1 MFVRKIDKDVLQKEI
16 NDNFEAFEARL
27 PELVE
32 TNPGEFAL
40 LRKKEIVDF
49 FDSMADAVKFGNRK
63 FEDGLFSVQRID
75 MTISDLGYYSR
86 AMHVAPVRLGIL
98 AKIRRLSRW
107 NARGG
112 LKGGVVRSKDVI
124 RKVS

>member
-1 MFVRKIDKDVLQKEI
+1 MFVRKIDKDALQNEI

-49 FDSMADAVKFGNRK
+49 FYSIADAVTFGNRK
-63 FEDGLFSVQRID
+63 FDDGLFSVQRID
-75 MTISDLGYYSR
+75 MTISDLGYYSH
-86 AMHVAPVRLGIL
+86 AMHVAPVRSEHRT
-98 AKIRRLSRW
+98 A
-107 NARGG
+107 
-112 LKGGVVRSKDVI
+112 V
-124 RKVS
+124 